1 MAIFLVCYYGSIII
15 QRPREV
21 SEKDGEKSWMQGT
34 TSEEV
39 GLLSTGD
46 GFDTIP
52 HMGNRTKASDEPR
65 LIFVS
70 SQLGKGLD
78 PGSQQ
83 VPTFP

>member
-46 GFDTIP
+46 GIDTIP